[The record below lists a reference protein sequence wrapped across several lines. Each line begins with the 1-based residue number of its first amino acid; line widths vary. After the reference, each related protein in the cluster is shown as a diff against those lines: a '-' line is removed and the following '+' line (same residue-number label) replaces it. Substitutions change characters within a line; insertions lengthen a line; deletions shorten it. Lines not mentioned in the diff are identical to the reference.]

1 LGELVMSFERPDLA
15 TLIERIQNDAQSRLS
30 VAQLRRSNA
39 NVFAKVLAGAVHTL
53 YGFIAYLHRQQFFD
67 TAEAEYLD
75 RWGSLYGLTRKKA
88 SKATGSVVFSFSD
101 GQVSIPEGTVL
112 QHEDGAQ
119 YVTTSGVDSD
129 NVVTVEA
136 LTAGTDG
143 NQTAG
148 DVLSLVSPISGV
160 YSESTI
166 KALSGGSEEES
177 DSAFRSRLLERVQ
190 ETPHAGTQSDYENW
204 ALEVP
209 GVTRAWCNPLEDG
222 NGSVAVRFVCDENE
236 SILPDKAMLDLVQSY
251 LDDLRPVTAQVYVK
265 QITRA
270 AASMSRTSVLLSVP
284 RWAKK
289 TMRLNR
295 RFLILYRTAM
305 PCLLSEKS
313 HGCSKRCGIHGP
325 FEEPAS
331 ARTRMAARRHNKSL
345 RDADRSLG
353 GGAREGGLQSVSF
366 DYRSGPAFLRRKF
379 SGVAHPVG
387 ASGRVHKT
395 LVRREQHDA
404 AQAASLED
412 QGCRHAD
419 TKLLCRTG

>member
-1 LGELVMSFERPDLA
+1 MSFERPDLA

-53 YGFIAYLHRQQFFD
+53 YGYITYMHRQQFFD

-119 YVTTSGVDSD
+119 YVTTGGVDANS
-129 NVVTVEA
+129 VVTIEA

-160 YSESTI
+160 YSECTI

-236 SILPDKAMLDLVQSY
+236 SILPDKAMLDKVQAY
-251 LDDLRPVTAQVYVK
+251 IDELRPVTAQVYVK
-265 QITRA
+265 QITLQPVNISISKLTPDTTDVKTAVENELRDLFTREAEPGGRVYVSHIRA
-270 AASMSRTSVLLSVP
+270 AIS
-284 RWAKK
+284 
-289 TMRLNR
+289 
-295 RFLILYRTAM
+295 TAM
-305 PCLLSEKS
+305 GEEDHALVSPAEDPVPNGNALL
-313 HGCSKRCGIHGP
+313 
-325 FEEPAS
+325 
-331 ARTRMAARRHNKSL
+331 T
-345 RDADRSLG
+345 LG
-353 GGAREGGLQSVSF
+353 EITWL
-366 DYRSGPAFLRRKF
+366 
-379 SGVAHPVG
+379 
-387 ASGRVHKT
+387 
-395 LVRREQHDA
+395 
-404 AQAASLED
+404 
-412 QGCRHAD
+412 
-419 TKLLCRTG
+419 